1 MLMERV
7 EARLTEAASHR
18 RWTNR
23 PFVTLS
29 YAQSLDGCI
38 AARRGQPL
46 ALSGPQSLI
55 LTHKLRAAHDAILV
69 GIGTLLADNPRLTVR
84 LVEGKNPQPVVVDSR
99 LRFPLDASLLQ
110 DHPLSPWIATT
121 DQADDD
127 RQRELE
133 TAGARVLRLP
143 AQANGQ
149 VHLARLLEQLG
160 ELGLNSLMVEGGA
173 GIITS
178 FLSERL
184 VDFLVLT
191 VVPTLVGG
199 LHAVDNLEVSDPAH
213 FPRLRH
219 PGSEW
224 LGEDLILWGD
234 FAWGEM

>member
-1 MLMERV
+1 MVMEQV
-7 EARLTEAASHR
+7 EARLTEAAGHR
-18 RWTNR
+18 QRTNH

-38 AARRGQPL
+38 AVRRGQPL
-46 ALSGPQSLI
+46 ALSGPQSLT
-55 LTHKLRAAHDAILV
+55 LTHQLRAAHDAILV

-110 DHPLSPWIATT
+110 EHPLSPWIATT
-121 DQADDD
+121 DQADND

-133 TAGARVLRLP
+133 AAGARVLRLP
-143 AQANGQ
+143 TQANGQ

-184 VDFLVLT
+184 ADFLVLT
-191 VVPTLVGG
+191 IVPTLVGG
-199 LHAVDNLEVSDPAH
+199 LHAVDDLEVSDPAH
-213 FPRLRH
+213 FPRLFH
-219 PGSEW
+219 PSSEW

-234 FAWGEM
+234 FAWREM